1 MNHYKHMK
9 KTYWLFLAPVLII
22 LFLVIVLPFIY
33 GIYTSFTNSNG
44 LTMSFIG
51 LTNYKQLFSDQRFL
65 ESMNITFW
73 FSIFS
78 VILVNIIGLGLGL
91 LVTTIQGKFAT
102 FLRTTFFVPNLI
114 GGVILGF
121 IWQFIFIQAFSA
133 IGSTTG
139 IPFFDNWLAT
149 SVSGFWALVIVFV
162 WQMSG
167 YVMLIYISF
176 LTSISQTVLDSAKM
190 DGANAWQ
197 MFWYIK
203 FPTVAPAFTISLFL
217 TLTNAFRLYDLNLAL
232 TNGGPFGST
241 EMLAMNIYNTAFQ
254 EYSQG
259 YAQAKG
265 VIFFIIVTIV
275 TVIQL
280 NLTRK
285 REMDV

>member
-1 MNHYKHMK
+1 MNHYKNMK
-9 KTYWLFLAPVLII
+9 KTYWLFLAPVLVS
-22 LFLVIVLPFIY
+22 LLLVIVLPFIY

-51 LTNYKQLFSDQRFL
+51 LTNYKELFSDQRFL
-65 ESMNITFW
+65 ESISVTFW
-73 FSIFS
+73 FSIIS
-78 VILVNIIGLGLGL
+78 VLLVNIIGLALGL
-91 LVTTIQGKFAT
+91 LVTSIKGKFAT
-102 FLRTTFFVPNLI
+102 FLRTTFFIPNLI

-133 IGSTTG
+133 IGSATG

-176 LTSISQTVLDSAKM
+176 LTSISSSVIDSAKM
-190 DGANAWQ
+190 DGVNAWQ
-197 MFWYIK
+197 MFWYIQ
-203 FPTVAPAFTISLFL
+203 FSTVAPAFTISLFL
-217 TLTNAFRLYDLNLAL
+217 TLTNAFRLYDLNLTL

-241 EMLAMNIYNTAFQ
+241 ETLAMNIYNTAFQ

-259 YAQAKG
+259 YAQTKG
-265 VIFFIIVTIV
+265 VLFFIIVTIV
-275 TVIQL
+275 TVFQL
-280 NLTRK
+280 YLSRK

>member
-1 MNHYKHMK
+1 MNHYKNMK
-9 KTYWLFLAPVLII
+9 KTYWLFLAPVLVS
-22 LFLVIVLPFIY
+22 LLLVIVLPFIY

-51 LTNYKQLFSDQRFL
+51 LTNYKELFSDQRFL
-65 ESMNITFW
+65 ESISVTFW
-73 FSIFS
+73 FSIIS
-78 VILVNIIGLGLGL
+78 VLLVNIIGLALGL
-91 LVTTIQGKFAT
+91 LVTSIKGKFAT
-102 FLRTTFFVPNLI
+102 FLRTTFFIPNLI

-133 IGSTTG
+133 IGSATG

-176 LTSISQTVLDSAKM
+176 LTSISSSVIDSAKM
-190 DGANAWQ
+190 DGVNAWQ
-197 MFWYIK
+197 MFWYIQ

-217 TLTNAFRLYDLNLAL
+217 TLTNAFRLYDLNLTL

-241 EMLAMNIYNTAFQ
+241 ETLAMNIYNTAFQ

-259 YAQAKG
+259 YAQTKG
-265 VIFFIIVTIV
+265 VLFFIIVTIV
-275 TVIQL
+275 TVFQL
-280 NLTRK
+280 YLSRK

>member
-1 MNHYKHMK
+1 
-9 KTYWLFLAPVLII
+9 
-22 LFLVIVLPFIY
+22 
-33 GIYTSFTNSNG
+33 
-44 LTMSFIG
+44 MSFIG
-51 LTNYKQLFSDQRFL
+51 LTNYKELFSDQRFL
-65 ESMNITFW
+65 ESISITLW
-73 FSIFS
+73 FSIIS
-78 VILVNIIGLGLGL
+78 VLLVNIIGLALGL
-91 LVTTIQGKFAT
+91 LVTSIKGKFAT
-102 FLRTTFFVPNLI
+102 FLRTTFFIPNLI

-133 IGSTTG
+133 IGSATG

-176 LTSISQTVLDSAKM
+176 LTSISSSVIDSAKM
-190 DGANAWQ
+190 DGVNAWQ
-197 MFWYIK
+197 MFWYIQ

-217 TLTNAFRLYDLNLAL
+217 TLTNAFRLYDLNLTL

-259 YAQAKG
+259 YAQTKG
-265 VIFFIIVTIV
+265 VLFFIIVTIV
-275 TVIQL
+275 TVFQL
-280 NLTRK
+280 YLSRK